1 MIAIILK
8 ATICTKIEQ
17 HEFEDR
23 DNKKVSYQTI
33 GIRQDEFENVF
44 HFVLPKKYAKDV
56 EARIGEVAQQIVFE
70 VQDDKKLKIKQI
82 EY

>member
-1 MIAIILK
+1 DK
-8 ATICTKIEQ
+8 E
-17 HEFEDR
+17 
-23 DNKKVSYQTI
+23 NKKVSYQTI

-44 HFVLPKKYAKDV
+44 HFVLPKKYAENV
-56 EARIGEVAQQIVFE
+56 VAEVGREAQQIVFE